1 MRNFVLILNILIFE
15 KTRYYNIV
23 QSLYSHSISFDTRCE
38 RVRTLSGRRQR
49 RTSIFW
55 NIARSSQE
63 AGSGSWCGVFG
74 ENSKSHGG
82 EQRGGTGSVPVQC
95 RKNNRGRG
103 GQAHR
108 NVLITALR
116 SILLTAYSHLR
127 FFYECESISTLTTVF
142 Y

>member
-1 MRNFVLILNILIFE
+1 MRNFILILNILIFE
-15 KTRYYNIV
+15 KTRYYNTV
-23 QSLYSHSISFDTRCE
+23 QSLYSHSVSFDTRCE

-63 AGSGSWCGVFG
+63 AGSGSWCGVCG

-95 RKNNRGRG
+95 RKNNG
-103 GQAHR
+103 G
-108 NVLITALR
+108 
-116 SILLTAYSHLR
+116 
-127 FFYECESISTLTTVF
+127 
-142 Y
+142 